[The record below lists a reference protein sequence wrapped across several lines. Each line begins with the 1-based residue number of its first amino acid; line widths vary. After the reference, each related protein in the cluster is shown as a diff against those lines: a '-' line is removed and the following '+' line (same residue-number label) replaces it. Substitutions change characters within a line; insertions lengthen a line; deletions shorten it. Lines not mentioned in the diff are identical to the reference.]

1 MTATPTIRE
10 GMSLDEFLELNAQQP
25 FELING
31 ERIPLMPTVYGHS
44 EVIQIVFIALYMF
57 IQARKLGKVE
67 IETTFIVRDQ
77 DEANWVK
84 GSRVPDIMVYA
95 GDQIEQFKATH
106 PDYRERPIPYVPD
119 LVIEVVSP
127 TDKIV
132 ELDTKIEAYL
142 ADGVRLIWVIYPHS
156 RKAIIYAPDAEQ
168 PRHLNINGILDGEDV
183 LPGFQLPVAKIF
195 E

>member
-10 GMSLDEFLELNAQQP
+10 GMSLDDFLEQTHTTP
-25 FELING
+25 FDLIGKKRYLLLPETVG
-31 ERIPLMPTVYGHS
+31 ES
-44 EVIQIVFIALYMF
+44 EVRIAIF
-57 IQARKLGKVE
+57 RAI
-67 IETTFIVRDQ
+67 IESHGMNRV
-77 DEANWVK
+77 WVK
-84 GSRVPDIMVYA
+84 TTYIRPATDNPDWVIASRTPDVMVYA

-127 TDKIV
+127 NDKIV
-132 ELDTKIEAYL
+132 ELDTKTEAYL

-156 RKAIIYAPDAEQ
+156 RKAIVYAPDAEQ